1 MRAFVRD
8 LRRVRSSESGITIVE
23 AMIAAA
29 ILLVVLLGGFLAL
42 ESASSATK
50 TAERQAIAASV
61 GEREIERLLNL
72 NWNQLV
78 HCAGPPHA
86 ADPIAVQGGVAEN
99 PLHYVVEG
107 TQTRFQI
114 LDNYRV
120 AGSPVLAGTPANG
133 EEIVRPSDSCPSGA
147 MAANASPDNTAVPFS
162 SGGVTG
168 SVYRFI
174 TWRQD
179 TCPPVLVDELEG
191 LVNQVSGLI
200 SGILGLLNSITSA
213 IDVQLN
219 PFCLGTVKDSK
230 RITVAVVVDGAGDFG
245 PRKPTWMSTI
255 HTNPSGGL
263 IIGGDGTFS
272 FSG

>member
-1 MRAFVRD
+1 MKRCAPD
-8 LRRVRSSESGITIVE
+8 LRRLRHSESGITIVE

-42 ESASSATK
+42 DSASSATK

-107 TQTRFQI
+107 TPTRFKI

-120 AGSPVLAGTPANG
+120 ASGPVLAGTPANG
-133 EEIVRPSDSCPSGA
+133 EEIVRPSGSCPNGA
-147 MAANASPDNTAVPFS
+147 MAANASPDQTAVPFS

-168 SVYRFI
+168 SIYRFV

-179 TCPPVLVDELEG
+179 TCAPVVVDQLEG
-191 LVNQVSGLI
+191 LINQVSGLI

-213 IDVQLN
+213 IDTQLN

-245 PRKPTWMSTI
+245 PRKPTWLSTI

-263 IIGGDGTFS
+263 IIGGNGTFS